1 MKRMPVEG
9 SEGGLQETGQR
20 HHTPRNQLHKA
31 GVTHPVR
38 KGAPPMGQ
46 DLAGLEVLKG
56 PETRAVKGNDDCH
69 HFTQAQTRT
78 IGLGLAI
85 VRQRQRLI
93 TGRFN
98 SDVAVIHIAED
109 LSQVEAR

>member
-1 MKRMPVEG
+1 
-9 SEGGLQETGQR
+9 
-20 HHTPRNQLHKA
+20 
-31 GVTHPVR
+31 
-38 KGAPPMGQ
+38 MGQ